1 MPVQP
6 DRERPPHRPHVLGVD
21 DAPFDK
27 KQAHPVPVV
36 GVLME
41 GNDLVEGVALASFP
55 VDGSEATRFLA
66 TWIDGLRW
74 RDAMQAVVLGG
85 ITMAGLGL
93 VDLDELAHRIA
104 VPVLAVTRRD
114 PGESRIG
121 EALVAAGLPDRL
133 ATARRSPAAR
143 RVTPGLYVAFA
154 GTDPAR
160 ACELIR
166 ATLRK
171 SRMPEPLRL
180 AHLIA
185 SAVARGQSR
194 GRV

>member
-1 MPVQP
+1 MMVSRSQ
-6 DRERPPHRPHVLGVD
+6 RPHRPHVLGVD

-41 GNDLVEGVALASFP
+41 GNDLVEGVALTDFP
-55 VDGSEATRFLA
+55 VDGAEATGFLA

-93 VDLDELAHRIA
+93 VDLEELARQLTI
-104 VPVLAVTRRD
+104 PVLAVTRRD
-114 PGESRIG
+114 PGKSRIG
-121 EALVAAGLPDRL
+121 EALEAAGLPDRL
-133 ATARRSPAAR
+133 PTAQHSPR
-143 RVTPGLYVAFA
+143 PIRVTPGLYVALA
-154 GTDPAR
+154 GIEPAR
-160 ACELIR
+160 ATDLVR

-171 SRMPEPLRL
+171 SRMPEPLRV

-185 SAVARGQSR
+185 GAVARGQSR

>member
-1 MPVQP
+1 MG
-6 DRERPPHRPHVLGVD
+6 RPHVLGVD

-27 KQAHPVPVV
+27 KQEHPVPVV

-41 GNDLVEGVALASFP
+41 GNDLVEGVALTTFP
-55 VDGSEATRFLA
+55 VDGAEATGFLA
-66 TWIDGLRW
+66 DWIGGLRW

-85 ITMAGLGL
+85 ITLAGLGL
-93 VDLDELAHRIA
+93 VDLEEMARRLA

-114 PGESRIG
+114 PGGSRIG
-121 EALVAAGLPDRL
+121 AALEAAGLPDRL
-133 ATARRSPAAR
+133 PTARRSPRAV
-143 RVTPGLYVAFA
+143 RVSPGLYVAFA
-154 GTDPAR
+154 GVEPAR
-160 ACELIR
+160 AADLVR

-171 SRMPEPLRL
+171 SRMPEPLRV

>member
-1 MPVQP
+1 MS
-6 DRERPPHRPHVLGVD
+6 RPHVLGVD

-27 KQAHPVPVV
+27 QQPHPVPVV

-41 GNDLVEGVALASFP
+41 GNDLVEGVALTTFP
-55 VDGSEATRFLA
+55 VDGAEATGFLA
-66 TWIDGLRW
+66 DWIGGLRW

-93 VDLDELAHRIA
+93 VDIDELARRLGI
-104 VPVLAVTRRD
+104 PVLAVTRRN
-114 PGESRIG
+114 PRESRIG
-121 EALVAAGLPDRL
+121 EALEAAGLPDRL
-133 ATARRSPAAR
+133 PAARRSPRAI
-143 RVTPGLYVAFA
+143 RVTPGLHVACA
-154 GTDPAR
+154 GTEPAR
-160 ACELIR
+160 AAELIR

-171 SRMPEPLRL
+171 SRMPEPLRV
-180 AHLIA
+180 AHLVA